1 MGDPV
6 VVKVNLQSISI
17 IPRPEKVVLPEEA
30 EAIKVAVRESQTA
43 VTSAMQLTSLVL
55 DALGP
60 KEFGK
65 VDADNWLVRDR
76 TTIAAFYDIVF
87 GCFRI
92 PEPRDRHGFEDY
104 RRLMRR
110 VQAMLRQVA
119 DGLATEGLAV
129 SDLAPQFYKAN
140 ESAQGESGKVAGYI
154 QPTTYQ
160 FLQMKFGSDFRNFW
174 EEGHLA
180 GPIHLNFGQLVDKPW
195 QLKQTLIHEATH
207 KFGRTWDHAYYYE
220 QLGKEAPT
228 ELFKVRTAAKA
239 MAKLQNKNPA
249 ETLVMIED
257 ALEKALA
264 MAPDVKKMSAI
275 EALNNADSHANFVMW
290 LLS

>member
-6 VVKVNLQSISI
+6 VVKVNQQSVTI
-17 IPRPEKVVLPEEA
+17 IPRPEKMVSLEEA
-30 EAIKVAVRESQTA
+30 EAIKVAVREAQTA
-43 VTSAMQLTSLVL
+43 VTSAMQLTSLVIG
-55 DALGP
+55 ALGP

-87 GCFRI
+87 GCFRV
-92 PEPRDRHGFEDY
+92 PEPRDKHGFEDY
-104 RRLMRR
+104 RRLMRH
-110 VQAMLRQVA
+110 VQAMLRQVG

-129 SDLAPQFYKAN
+129 SDMAPKFYKAN
-140 ESAQGESGKVAGYI
+140 ESVQGELGKMAGYV
-154 QPTTYQ
+154 PATDYEY
-160 FLQMKFGSDFRNFW
+160 LQMKFGSDFRRFW

-180 GPIHLNFGQLVDKPW
+180 GPIHLNFGHLVGKPW

-207 KFGRTWDHAYYYE
+207 KFGRTWDHAYYHE
-220 QLGKEAPT
+220 HLGKEAPT
-228 ELFKVRTAAKA
+228 ELFKARSGTKA
-239 MAKLQNKNPA
+239 LAQIQNKSPA

-257 ALEKALA
+257 ALQKALA
-264 MAPDVKKMSAI
+264 AAPDVKKMSAI